1 MRVQT
6 SLTTP
11 TVSAHDVGRQLR
23 ARIATW
29 IALGIALVCYGQAIL
44 VALHLSG
51 VLILYSEF
59 HYPLRLLLGCV
70 VIGSLTLVVRNQLAQ
85 PRGGA
90 VATLLAV
97 GLSFMI
103 GTTLPQRVVEDS
115 VPQVV
120 WVGVLVAATTSTLPW
135 VFITAGFV
143 HALLMLRHPEAEAL
157 FSPSAWL
164 NSLLLVSLIGAMR
177 WLHDKGLSVAEESQ
191 ASRVEAMYTDELT
204 GLPNR
209 HRFVNRLGRTCEH
222 PHPALAVL
230 RLDIERFGSITDSLG
245 REAGDDLLR
254 SVASRLLTALPAT
267 ATVARMGSDDF
278 LALLP
283 ATEPAEAIAFAR
295 NIAAR
300 FDEPVIVG
308 GRQVRISVAIGVTT
322 IDADH
327 TPHAESVLQRAEQ
340 AVTLARRSG
349 RPRVA
354 TLDAVDSANPVERF
368 FQLSQDLHHAIAN
381 DELAVVYQPIYELRT
396 GALKKAEALVRWNH
410 HTFGAVGPDEFI
422 PIAESNGTIHAI
434 GDWVFQRAAAQAM
447 VWRKGADPDF
457 QISINRSPV
466 QFREDGDH
474 PPHCLQLL
482 EELAAPAGAI
492 IIEITEGVILDANPA
507 TWRHLEYFRQA
518 GIQLALDDFGT
529 GYSSIGQLHSF
540 DVDVVKIDRSFVSR
554 IEPGAKALVL
564 CDNIIRMSHSLGL
577 KVVAE
582 GIETQEQRDLL
593 EGLGCDYGQGYL
605 LGRPMS
611 AEAFDLL
618 FTPPSTDPHGTHLPR
633 SSESV
638 QAQPAADVEPLA
650 EIARPLPVRSK

>member
-1 MRVQT
+1 MRVDT
-6 SLTTP
+6 SDTTS
-11 TVSAHDVGRQLR
+11 TISAHDVGQALR
-23 ARIATW
+23 ARIASW
-29 IALGIALVCYGQAIL
+29 IALGISLACYGQALL
-44 VALHLSG
+44 VTLHLAG
-51 VLILYSEF
+51 VVSLYLEF
-59 HYPLRLLLGCV
+59 HYPIQILFGCL
-70 VIGSLTLVVRNQLAQ
+70 VIGTSSLVVRNQFAQ
-85 PRGGA
+85 VRGGA
-90 VATLLAV
+90 IATLLSVA
-97 GLSFMI
+97 LSVMI
-103 GTTLPQRVVEDS
+103 GMVLPERVVEDS
-115 VPQVV
+115 MPQVV
-120 WVGVLVAATTSTLPW
+120 WVGVLVAATISRLPW
-135 VFITAGFV
+135 VFITAGLV
-143 HALLMLRHPEAEAL
+143 HALLMLRHPEADAI
-157 FSPSAWL
+157 FNPASWL
-164 NSLLLVSLIGAMR
+164 NSLLIVSLIGAMR
-177 WLHDKGLSVAEESQ
+177 WLHDKGLAAAEAAQ
-191 ASRVEAMYTDELT
+191 ARVLETMFTDALT

-209 HRFVNRLGRTCEH
+209 HRFVNRLHNHCGQ

-254 SVASRLLTALPAT
+254 SVARRLLTALPAT

-283 ATEPAEAIAFAR
+283 ATEPAQAVTFAR

-308 GRQVRISVAIGVTT
+308 DRQVRISVAVGVTT

-354 TLDAVDSANPVERF
+354 TLSAVDSANPVERF
-368 FQLSQDLHHAIAN
+368 FQLSQDLHDAIAS

-410 HTFGAVGPDEFI
+410 RTFGAVGPGEFI

-447 VWRKGADPDF
+447 AWRKSADPEF

-482 EELAAPAGAI
+482 EELAAPADAI
-492 IIEITEGVILDANPA
+492 VIEITEGVILDANPA

-540 DVDVVKIDRSFVSR
+540 DVDIVKIDRSFVSR

-593 EGLGCDYGQGYL
+593 AELGCDYGQGYL
-605 LGRPMS
+605 LRRPMS

-638 QAQPAADVEPLA
+638 QAQPAADVEPLV
-650 EIARPLPVRSK
+650 ELARPLPIRSE